1 MYMLHALAVYGCIKV
16 PIILHTHIHVHVCLV
31 TMKLG
36 FSQLDIQSSLPGCT
50 FMILEIYFI
59 IFCTP
64 VIG

>member
-1 MYMLHALAVYGCIKV
+1 MHVHMLHALAECIKV
-16 PIILHTHIHVHVCLV
+16 PIILHTYIHVHVSLV
-31 TMKLG
+31 TLKLG
-36 FSQLDIQSSLPGCT
+36 ISQLDIQSSLPGCT